1 MVVKGAV
8 TSAAPVGFRA
18 LAGFLCGLG
27 ALPGSASEVCEPAAQ
42 SHLRRTLRRRRTRA
56 RALPRLHFDPAAQP
70 IESGSWAVIDDT
82 ASGLDWKVL
91 QSAWS
96 GVNWTRAD
104 AAASKHNK
112 AIRSFT

>member
-1 MVVKGAV
+1 M
-8 TSAAPVGFRA
+8 
-18 LAGFLCGLG
+18 
-27 ALPGSASEVCEPAAQ
+27 CEPAAQ

-56 RALPRLHFDPAAQP
+56 RALPSLHFDPAAEP
-70 IESGSWAVIDDT
+70 TESGSWAVIDDT

-112 AIRSFT
+112 AIRSFTRERVGYPIDL